1 MRSAFPKAALAA
13 SLATLLL
20 AAGPAAAA
28 PPPPLVMGPLY
39 VEPARTADNPAPPGA
54 GGCPVQIVELKDS
67 RRGPETVGSVITFR
81 AMQAP
86 ADREAWLRSIFEVGL
101 KARGFA
107 PSFAPAGAEATA
119 KPGVTA
125 RVRIQAV
132 WISLQAMNKIGSVVF
147 RASAAGGAEAGPE
160 KIYRGDKTALNW
172 WGSQAEF
179 NGLLNDLFAMAL
191 DDFAADLRPLCSAP
205 APTTPAATAPTPAP
219 AAAAPTPTT

>member
-1 MRSAFPKAALAA
+1 MRSVFPKAVLAA

-28 PPPPLVMGPLY
+28 PPPPLVMGTLY

-54 GGCPVQIVELKDS
+54 GGCAVQIVELKDS
-67 RRGPETVGSVITFR
+67 RRGPETVGSVVTLR
-81 AMQAP
+81 AMQTP
-86 ADREAWLRSIFEVGL
+86 PDREAWLRSIFEVGL

-107 PSFAPAGAEATA
+107 PSFVAAGGEATA

-125 RVRIQAV
+125 HVRIQAV

-147 RASAAGGAEAGPE
+147 RASASGGAEAGPE

-172 WGSQAEF
+172 WGSQSEF

-205 APTTPAATAPTPAP
+205 AAPASAP
-219 AAAAPTPTT
+219 AAAPAAPTPTT